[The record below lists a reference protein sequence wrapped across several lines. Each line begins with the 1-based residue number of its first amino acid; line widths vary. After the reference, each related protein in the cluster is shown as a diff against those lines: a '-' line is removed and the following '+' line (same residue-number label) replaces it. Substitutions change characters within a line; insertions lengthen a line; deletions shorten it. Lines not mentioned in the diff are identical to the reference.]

1 MMLDQV
7 LKILIQQIKT
17 VDYKI
22 PAKDRRIL
30 ISLASQL
37 DQGHFLTENQA
48 NLLVKILK
56 ENEKTIVVEGVDLT
70 EDLKLVE
77 WSQPFRVIE
86 HIRKIY
92 LNSAHPDLIF
102 VEFTHDKRLKN
113 KLLSLNG
120 KLSGSVTSISPKVNA
135 VLFCEKN
142 IRLVVKEFANDNF
155 VIDEKI
161 VNFDQEIRK
170 ILKTNNNPFN
180 IFQLENTAVK
190 KLIKDEVGPI
200 TYDNLLLLHDRK
212 LRYQY
217 EISEKI
223 TEKSLTADI
232 AQRQS
237 TRIFIDSNAVSLVAL
252 LKSIKELHRFPLLI
266 IFDGHNSKTD
276 KKTLNLL
283 AEAITA
289 NDLDDKVGIYF
300 RFTQSSDLSN
310 FNATVG
316 ELKYNKKLDSTTTIV
331 GIANNKIPK
340 FLVNL
345 NWKPNSII
353 SFTAN
358 FKNNKSYVYFSDVDL
373 SIYYADRQPLS
384 GGIDAVQISH

>member
-1 MMLDQV
+1 
-7 LKILIQQIKT
+7 
-17 VDYKI
+17 
-22 PAKDRRIL
+22 
-30 ISLASQL
+30 
-37 DQGHFLTENQA
+37 
-48 NLLVKILK
+48 
-56 ENEKTIVVEGVDLT
+56 
-70 EDLKLVE
+70 
-77 WSQPFRVIE
+77 
-86 HIRKIY
+86 
-92 LNSAHPDLIF
+92 

-358 FKNNKSYVYFSDVDL
+358 FKNNKSYVYFSDIDL